1 MSYQRPECP
10 LPKLAI
16 YLNSTSKTSKSSLQP
31 DHTEKTIPKIHA
43 SLNKELNRRRIGST
57 TTGGSASAYM
67 SPVSARLEAIEAI
80 PVNETSSFWV
90 ALKRLFQPDSIKG
103 LSRSG
108 KSELYSLPD
117 EEGELM
123 RLLDDEEDQMIGVDR
138 SLNGFERYEKLSGHD
153 IHWISSTPSDPHG
166 VKDLWSWLE
175 GVWYADDNEQMHS
188 DMPWCNAVES
198 RNLYFQSL
206 KLPFHSRLYSGIRGV
221 YWGLMWSRGSYLDTL
236 LDDFLSAS
244 AVLLHTGA
252 IRSHVRATRQSRT
265 NTFTRTWVK

>member
-16 YLNSTSKTSKSSLQP
+16 YLNSTSKTSKSNLQP

-175 GVWYADDNEQMHS
+175 GV
-188 DMPWCNAVES
+188 
-198 RNLYFQSL
+198 
-206 KLPFHSRLYSGIRGV
+206 
-221 YWGLMWSRGSYLDTL
+221 
-236 LDDFLSAS
+236 
-244 AVLLHTGA
+244 
-252 IRSHVRATRQSRT
+252 
-265 NTFTRTWVK
+265 